1 MQNIIISE
9 YKIFH
14 FSIFIVHLIFW
25 FSSLSAAAFGD
36 EIRVNNGDRIT
47 GKVTKVTS
55 KNIIINTEYAGNISV
70 SLASIEGISSDVVFH
85 FELKDSSVVS
95 GKITGIPKGSNAV
108 TIENADEG
116 EKQIEIAKI
125 SAVRS
130 SSEQEAYIRR
140 TAPKSKWTDLWNGNM
155 NLGFTLTSG
164 NTKTRT
170 LATGANLAR
179 ETQKD
184 KATMYAN
191 YARSTSISSLFGVTK
206 KDVIRGGW
214 RYQYNIPKGFYVF
227 AFTDFE
233 HNNNQ
238 FLDLRIAP
246 GQGFGYYLIKNKFVE
261 LEAFGG
267 ASMSYEDFFC
277 KSGDLINGNER
288 CSFAD
293 KIIRNSAEGLVGES
307 LVLKFSDK
315 VNFNKRLQL
324 FSNISQGGE
333 YRGSLDSSI
342 NVKLMRWLTWNIT
355 ASDRYMSNPPIG
367 SKNNDL
373 LLTTGFGV
381 SFNDFF
387 KR

>member
-47 GKVTKVTS
+47 GKVTRVTS
-55 KNIIINTEYAGNISV
+55 KNIMINTEYAGNISV

-95 GKITGIPKGSNAV
+95 GKITGIPEGSNAL

-130 SSEQEAYIRR
+130 SSEQEEYIRR
-140 TAPKSKWTDLWNGNM
+140 TARKWTDLWHGDM

-184 KATMYAN
+184 KVTMYAN
-191 YARSTSISSLFGVTK
+191 YARSTSVSNLFGVTK
-206 KDVIRGGW
+206 NDVVRGGW

-227 AFTDFE
+227 AFNDFE
-233 HNNNQ
+233 HNKSQ
-238 FLDLRIAP
+238 FLDLRIAS
-246 GQGFGYYLIKNKFVE
+246 GTGFGYYILKNKFVE
-261 LEAFGG
+261 LETFGG
-267 ASMSYEDFFC
+267 VSMSYEDFFC
-277 KSGDLINGNER
+277 KSGDLINVNER
-288 CSFAD
+288 CSFAN
-293 KIIRNSAEGLVGES
+293 KIIRNSAEGLIGES
-307 LVLKFSDK
+307 LVLKLNDK
-315 VNFNKRLQL
+315 IYFNKRLQI

-333 YRGSLDSSI
+333 YRGTLDSSL
-342 NVKLMRWLTWNIT
+342 NVKLMKWLTWNIT
-355 ASDRYMSNPPIG
+355 ASDRYISNPPIG

-373 LLTTGFGV
+373 LLTTGFG
-381 SFNDFF
+381 FTFGD
-387 KR
+387 R

>member
-1 MQNIIISE
+1 MQNRRVSE

-14 FSIFIVHLIFW
+14 SSIVIVHIILW
-25 FSSLSAAAFGD
+25 FSFLNAVAFGD
-36 EIRVNNGDRIT
+36 EIRVKNGDRIT
-47 GKVTKVTS
+47 GKVAKVTS
-55 KNIIINTEYAGNISV
+55 NSIMIGTEYAGNISV

-85 FELKDSSVVS
+85 FELKGGSVAS
-95 GKITGIPKGSNAV
+95 GKITGIPNGSNAV

-116 EKQIEIAKI
+116 EKQIGIAEI

-130 SSEQEAYIRR
+130 SREQEEYIRH
-140 TAPKSKWTDLWNGNM
+140 TAPKWTDLWNGNM
-155 NLGFTLTSG
+155 NLGYTLTTG

-170 LATGANLAR
+170 LAAGANLAR
-179 ETQKD
+179 ETPKD

-191 YARSTSISSLFGVTK
+191 YARSTSVSNLIGATK
-206 KDVIRGGW
+206 TDVVRGGW

-233 HNNNQ
+233 HNNGQ

-246 GQGFGYYLIKNKFVE
+246 GTGFGYYIIKNRFVE
-261 LEAFGG
+261 LETFGG

-277 KSGDLINGNER
+277 KSGDLTNGNER
-288 CSFAD
+288 CAFAN
-293 KIIRNSAEGLVGES
+293 KIIRNSAEGLIGES
-307 LVLKFSDK
+307 LVLKLNDK
-315 VNFNKRLQL
+315 IYFNKRLQI

-333 YRGSLDSSI
+333 YRGTLDSSL
-342 NVKLMRWLTWNIT
+342 NVKLMKWLTWNIT
-355 ASDRYMSNPPIG
+355 ASDRYISNPPTG

-373 LLTTGFGV
+373 LLTTGFGFT
-381 SFNDFF
+381 FNDFF

>member
-1 MQNIIISE
+1 MQKIIISE

-14 FSIFIVHLIFW
+14 SSIFIIHLIFW

-55 KNIIINTEYAGNISV
+55 SNIMITTEYAGNISV
-70 SLASIEGISSDVVFH
+70 SLSSIEGISSDVVFH

-95 GKITGIPKGSNAV
+95 GKITGIPEGSNAV

-130 SSEQEAYIRR
+130 SSEQEEYLRR
-140 TAPKSKWTDLWNGNM
+140 TAHKWTDLWTGNM

-184 KATMYAN
+184 KLTMYAN
-191 YARSTSISSLFGVTK
+191 YARSTSVSSLFGVTK
-206 KDVIRGGW
+206 NDVVRGGW
-214 RYQYNIPKGFYVF
+214 RYQYNIPKGFYLF
-227 AFTDFE
+227 GFNDLE
-233 HNNNQ
+233 HNKAQ
-238 FLDLRIAP
+238 FLDLRVAS
-246 GQGFGYYLIKNKFVE
+246 GTGFGYYIIKNRFVE

-267 ASMSYEDFFC
+267 VSMAYEDFFC
-277 KSGDLINGNER
+277 ESGDLINENER
-288 CSFAD
+288 CSFAN
-293 KIIRNSAEGLVGES
+293 KIIRNSAEALVGES
-307 LVLKFSDK
+307 LALKLNDK
-315 VNFNKRLQL
+315 IYFNKRLQI

-333 YRGSLDSSI
+333 YRGTLDSSI
-342 NVKLMRWLTWNIT
+342 NVKLMKWLTWNIT
-355 ASDRYMSNPPIG
+355 ASDRYISNPPAG

-373 LLTTGFGV
+373 LLTTGFGFTFG
-381 SFNDFF
+381 SQ
-387 KR
+387 

>member
-85 FELKDSSVVS
+85 FELKEGSVVS

-140 TAPKSKWTDLWNGNM
+140 TARKWTDLWNGNM
-155 NLGFTLTSG
+155 NLGFTLTTG

-170 LATGANLAR
+170 LATGANLTR

-184 KATMYAN
+184 KVTMYAN
-191 YARSTSISSLFGVTK
+191 YARSTAVSNLLGITK
-206 KDVIRGGW
+206 NDIVRGGW
-214 RYQYNIPKGFYVF
+214 RYQYNIPKGFYLF

-233 HNNNQ
+233 HNNSQ

-246 GQGFGYYLIKNKFVE
+246 GAGFGYYIIKNKFVE

-267 ASMSYEDFFC
+267 VSMSYEDFFC
-277 KSGDLINGNER
+277 KSGDIINENER
-288 CSFAD
+288 CSFAN
-293 KIIRNSAEGLVGES
+293 KIIRNSAEGLIGES
-307 LVLKFSDK
+307 LILRLNDK
-315 VNFNKRLQL
+315 IYFNKRLQI

-333 YRGSLDSSI
+333 YRGTLDSSF
-342 NVKLMRWLTWNIT
+342 NVKLMKWLTWNIT
-355 ASDRYMSNPPIG
+355 ASDSYISNPPTG

-373 LLTTGFGV
+373 LLTTGFG
-381 SFNDFF
+381 FTFGG
-387 KR
+387 R